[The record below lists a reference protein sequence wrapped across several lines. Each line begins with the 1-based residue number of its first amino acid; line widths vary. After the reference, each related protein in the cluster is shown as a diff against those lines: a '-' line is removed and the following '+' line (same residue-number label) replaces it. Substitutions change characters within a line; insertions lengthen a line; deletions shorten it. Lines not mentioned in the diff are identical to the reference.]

1 MRGDL
6 NLQSAAGSVSI
17 ADIGCTACPSF
28 SCLHLNAPFFLSGL
42 VGSVVGSWMQAPL
55 ALPLRWGR
63 TRGIRL
69 LRRKGVRQEAA
80 IDAVEQWRKQMPL
93 WTISELMHPTRDELC
108 DLATPLKMRCKTLRP
123 ARSKSE
129 RADEPHQHPSD
140 HGLPGSPSLSRS
152 RYHRGSPT
160 KAARSKAAPARR
172 AARRPFPANVCL

>member
-1 MRGDL
+1 
-6 NLQSAAGSVSI
+6 
-17 ADIGCTACPSF
+17 
-28 SCLHLNAPFFLSGL
+28 
-42 VGSVVGSWMQAPL
+42 
-55 ALPLRWGR
+55 
-63 TRGIRL
+63 
-69 LRRKGVRQEAA
+69 
-80 IDAVEQWRKQMPL
+80 MPL

-108 DLATPLKMRCKTLRP
+108 YLATPLKMRCKTLRP

-172 AARRPFPANVCL
+172 AARRPFPANVCLYQKTPNRGFHINAEYKRCAPLMTRNSANSPAKTREGSQCATATPRRTVTSVPATRAASAGKLM